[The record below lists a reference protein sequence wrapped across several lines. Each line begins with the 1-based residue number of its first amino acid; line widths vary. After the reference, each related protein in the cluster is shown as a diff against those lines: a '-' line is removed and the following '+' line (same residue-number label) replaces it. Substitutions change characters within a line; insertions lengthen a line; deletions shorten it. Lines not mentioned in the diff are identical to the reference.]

1 MGRCLAMTPDN
12 RDQMMQLCRRIW
24 RETDAKR
31 LALWI
36 ADLNVIIQR
45 KIDELREKSIKSPQ

>member
-1 MGRCLAMTPDN
+1 MTPDN